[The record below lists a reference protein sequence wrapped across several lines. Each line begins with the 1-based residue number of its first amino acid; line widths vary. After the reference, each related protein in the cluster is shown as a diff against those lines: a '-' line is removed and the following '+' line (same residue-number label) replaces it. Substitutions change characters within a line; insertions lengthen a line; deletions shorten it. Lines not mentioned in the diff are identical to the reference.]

1 MMLFVKAFG
10 VWILLALLAIILGAL
25 RTKFILPATDEPSA
39 HQIGTGIFL
48 FVQFLVIYFFVRFA
62 RITVTKDLIFIGL
75 FWIVLTVLFEF
86 VFGHYIMNHPW
97 EKLLADY
104 NIFAGRLW
112 LLVLLNNIIAPLTS
126 GKLNK

>member
-1 MMLFVKAFG
+1 MLFVKAFG
-10 VWILLALLAIILGAL
+10 VWVLIAVLAIILGGI
-25 RTKFILPATDEPSA
+25 RTTFILPAAGEPAA

-48 FVQFLVIYFFVRFA
+48 VVQFLVIYFFVRFA
-62 RITVTKDLIFIGL
+62 RITATRDLIFIGL

-86 VFGHYIMNHPW
+86 IFGHYIMDHPW

-112 LLVLLNNIIAPLTS
+112 ILVLINNIAAPLIS
-126 GKLNK
+126 GKIK